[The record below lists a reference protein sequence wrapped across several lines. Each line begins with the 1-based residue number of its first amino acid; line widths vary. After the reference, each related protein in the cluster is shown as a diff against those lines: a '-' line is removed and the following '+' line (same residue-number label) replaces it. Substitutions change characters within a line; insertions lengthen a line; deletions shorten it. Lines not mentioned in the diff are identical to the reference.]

1 MPALASLI
9 IPLITSVGIP
19 AASKLIS
26 LWHNQ
31 SPDVVGLSEW
41 KSLLDQLA
49 TSPDDAIAAQAKKE
63 GVTL

>member
-1 MPALASLI
+1 MGALL
-9 IPLITSVGIP
+9 IPLIANIGIP

-26 LWHNQ
+26 LWHSQ

-41 KSLLDQLA
+41 KTLLDELQ
-49 TSPDDAIAAQAKKE
+49 TSPDDAIAAAAKKA